1 MPGWIV
7 GMTKDNRDQRA
18 FVLTLQARE
27 QHIRRQK
34 ATSNICSNQSLM
46 ALWVT
51 VYMSL
56 MGKKGLREAAD
67 LSYAG
72 AHYLCDELIKTGH
85 FQLTYQQLFFNEF
98 CVTYDKDVDILL
110 KACAEAG
117 VMAGIKIDDHTL
129 MMAVTEQRTR
139 EEVDELVDAI
149 KQITEEMP

>member
-1 MPGWIV
+1 MCCTEKLIRKMPGRIV

-56 MGKKGLREAAD
+56 MGRQGLKEAAER
-67 LSYAG
+67 SYAG
-72 AHYLCDELIKTGH
+72 AHYLCDELVKTGH
-85 FQLTYQQLFFNEF
+85 FKLCYDKPFFNEF
-98 CVTYDKDVDILL
+98 YVTYDAMPMCSTSVSSKPVSSVVSALR
-110 KACAEAG
+110 KAFSSLSRRSAQRKKL
-117 VMAGIKIDDHTL
+117 ITL
-129 MMAVTEQRTR
+129 
-139 EEVDELVDAI
+139 
-149 KQITEEMP
+149 